1 MRADR
6 AGEKIFPARFDC
18 LFLYF
23 CRPEVDKNKKGIYNE
38 LQDKN
43 IHQEAVFFMEKVVWD
58 DRFKI
63 GVEIVDKAHEKLF
76 RIVNRLFDLSRDAS
90 TNQTAYTEGIKYL
103 EAYSMTHFS
112 EEEAYMRSIRYSGYA
127 EHKRLHDNFRNKTL
141 ISLKR
146 DLERSGYSPT
156 AIQRFVGIMNRWL
169 SEHIML
175 EDQAIV
181 GKAVRQKKK
190 DRSSQIEIISR
201 TVNRAAQDVLQ
212 AETKL
217 VSDDYKGQN
226 IGNGYYCCQYY
237 DMGGGVMLQLL
248 LGVED
253 ILFLRGI
260 ERIPGIRKREMAE
273 NDILHVFKQ
282 LFQKMGRLFKVETE
296 PEFGIENLLD
306 RDQFRKEFMKGCPCS
321 LLFGTRSGALVFCYR
336 SWRAKQ

>member
-1 MRADR
+1 M
-6 AGEKIFPARFDC
+6 EKI
-18 LFLYF
+18 
-23 CRPEVDKNKKGIYNE
+23 
-38 LQDKN
+38 
-43 IHQEAVFFMEKVVWD
+43 VWD

-63 GVEIVDKAHEKLF
+63 GVEVVDRAHAKLF
-76 RIVNRLFDLSRDAS
+76 RIINKLSDLSQDTSAS
-90 TNQTAYTEGIKYL
+90 HAAYREGIKYL
-103 EAYSMTHFS
+103 EAYTMTHFS
-112 EEEAYMRSIRYSGYA
+112 EEEAYMRSIRYNGYA
-127 EHKRLHDNFRNKTL
+127 EHKRIHDNFRNKTL

-146 DLERSGYSPT
+146 DLELSSFSG
-156 AIQRFVGIMNRWL
+156 AAVERFVGTLNRWL

-201 TVNRAAQDVLQ
+201 TVNRAVQDVLQ

-237 DMGGGVMLQLL
+237 DMGGGVVLQLL

-253 ILFLRGI
+253 TLFLRGI
-260 ERIPGIRKREMAE
+260 ERIPGIRKSEMTERHNVQVLA
-273 NDILHVFKQ
+273 Q
-282 LFQKMGRLFKVETE
+282 LSEKMGRLFKVETE
-296 PEFGIENLLD
+296 PEFGMENLLD
-306 RDQFRKEFMKGCPCS
+306 RDKFRKEFMKGCPCS

>member
-1 MRADR
+1 
-6 AGEKIFPARFDC
+6 
-18 LFLYF
+18 
-23 CRPEVDKNKKGIYNE
+23 
-38 LQDKN
+38 
-43 IHQEAVFFMEKVVWD
+43 MEKVAWD

-63 GVEIVDKAHEKLF
+63 GVEIVDRAHAKLF
-76 RIVNRLFDLSRDAS
+76 RIVNKLFDISQDAS
-90 TNQTAYTEGIKYL
+90 TNQAAYVEGIKYL

-112 EEEAYMRSIRYSGYA
+112 EEEAYMRSVRYNGYA
-127 EHKRLHDNFRNKTL
+127 EHKRIHDNFRNKTL

-146 DLERSGYSPT
+146 DLELSGYSVP
-156 AIQRFVGIMNRWL
+156 AVQRFVGIMNNWL

-181 GKAVRQKKK
+181 GKAVRQKKR

-201 TVNRAAQDVLQ
+201 TVHRAVQDILQ

-253 ILFLRGI
+253 TLFLRGVG
-260 ERIPGIRKREMAE
+260 RIPGTRKREMTE
-273 NDILHVFKQ
+273 RDTLHVFKQ
-282 LFQKMGRLFKVETE
+282 LFEKMGRLFKVETE
-296 PEFGIENLLD
+296 PEFGMENLLS
-306 RDQFRKEFMKGCPCS
+306 RDGFRKEFMKGCPCS
-321 LLFGTRSGALVFCYR
+321 LLYGTRSGALVFCYR
-336 SWRAKQ
+336 SWREKR

>member
-1 MRADR
+1 M
-6 AGEKIFPARFDC
+6 EKI
-18 LFLYF
+18 
-23 CRPEVDKNKKGIYNE
+23 
-38 LQDKN
+38 
-43 IHQEAVFFMEKVVWD
+43 VWD

-63 GVEIVDKAHEKLF
+63 GVEVVDRAHAKLF
-76 RIVNRLFDLSRDAS
+76 RIINKLSDLSQDTSAS
-90 TNQTAYTEGIKYL
+90 HAAYREGIKYL
-103 EAYSMTHFS
+103 EAYTMTHFS
-112 EEEAYMRSIRYSGYA
+112 EEEAYMRSIRYNGYA
-127 EHKRLHDNFRNKTL
+127 EHKRIHDNFRNKTL

-146 DLERSGYSPT
+146 DLELSSFSG
-156 AIQRFVGIMNRWL
+156 AAVERFVGTLNRWL

-181 GKAVRQKKK
+181 GKAVRQKKR

-201 TVNRAAQDVLQ
+201 TVNRAVQDVLQ

-253 ILFLRGI
+253 TLFLRGI
-260 ERIPGIRKREMAE
+260 ERIPGIRKREMTE
-273 NDILHVFKQ
+273 RDTLHVFAQ
-282 LFQKMGRLFKVETE
+282 LFEKMGRLFKVETE
-296 PEFGIENLLD
+296 PEFGMENLLD
-306 RDQFRKEFMKGCPCS
+306 RDKFRKEFMKGCPCS

>member
-1 MRADR
+1 M
-6 AGEKIFPARFDC
+6 EKI
-18 LFLYF
+18 
-23 CRPEVDKNKKGIYNE
+23 
-38 LQDKN
+38 
-43 IHQEAVFFMEKVVWD
+43 VWD

-63 GVEIVDKAHEKLF
+63 GVEVVDRAHAKLF
-76 RIVNRLFDLSRDAS
+76 RIINKLSDLSQDTSDSHA
-90 TNQTAYTEGIKYL
+90 AYREGIKYL
-103 EAYSMTHFS
+103 EAYTMTHFS
-112 EEEAYMRSIRYSGYA
+112 EEEAYMRSIRYNGYA
-127 EHKRLHDNFRNKTL
+127 EHKRIHDNFRNKTL

-146 DLERSGYSPT
+146 DLELSSFSG
-156 AIQRFVGIMNRWL
+156 AAVERFVGTLNRWL

-201 TVNRAAQDVLQ
+201 TVNRAVQDVLQ

-237 DMGGGVMLQLL
+237 DMGGGVVLQLL

-253 ILFLRGI
+253 TLFLRGI
-260 ERIPGIRKREMAE
+260 ERIPGIRKREMTE
-273 NDILHVFKQ
+273 RDTLHVFAQ
-282 LFQKMGRLFKVETE
+282 LFEKMGRLFKVETE
-296 PEFGIENLLD
+296 PEFGMENLLD
-306 RDQFRKEFMKGCPCS
+306 RDKFRKEFMKGCPCS

>member
-1 MRADR
+1 M
-6 AGEKIFPARFDC
+6 EKI
-18 LFLYF
+18 
-23 CRPEVDKNKKGIYNE
+23 
-38 LQDKN
+38 
-43 IHQEAVFFMEKVVWD
+43 VWD

-63 GVEIVDKAHEKLF
+63 GVEVVDRAHAKLF
-76 RIVNRLFDLSRDAS
+76 RIINKLLDLSQDTSAS
-90 TNQTAYTEGIKYL
+90 HAAYREGIKYL
-103 EAYSMTHFS
+103 EAYTMTHFS
-112 EEEAYMRSIRYSGYA
+112 EEEAYMRSIRYNGYA
-127 EHKRLHDNFRNKTL
+127 EHKRIHDNFRNKTL

-146 DLERSGYSPT
+146 DLELSSFSG
-156 AIQRFVGIMNRWL
+156 AAVERFVGTLNRWL

-181 GKAVRQKKK
+181 GKAVRQKKR

-201 TVNRAAQDVLQ
+201 TVNRAVQDVLQ

-260 ERIPGIRKREMAE
+260 ERIPGIRKREMTE
-273 NDILHVFKQ
+273 RDTLHVFAQ
-282 LFQKMGRLFKVETE
+282 LFEKMGRLFKVETE
-296 PEFGIENLLD
+296 PEFGMENLLD
-306 RDQFRKEFMKGCPCS
+306 RDKFRKEFMKGCPCS

>member
-1 MRADR
+1 
-6 AGEKIFPARFDC
+6 
-18 LFLYF
+18 
-23 CRPEVDKNKKGIYNE
+23 
-38 LQDKN
+38 
-43 IHQEAVFFMEKVVWD
+43 MEKVAWD

-63 GVEIVDKAHEKLF
+63 GVEIVDRAHAKLF
-76 RIVNRLFDLSRDAS
+76 RIVNKLSDISQDAS
-90 TNQTAYTEGIKYL
+90 TNQAAYVEGIKYL

-112 EEEAYMRSIRYSGYA
+112 EEEAYMRSVRYNGYA
-127 EHKRLHDNFRNKTL
+127 EHKRIHDNFRNKTL

-146 DLERSGYSPT
+146 DLELSGYSVP
-156 AIQRFVGIMNRWL
+156 AVQRFVGIMNNWL

-181 GKAVRQKKK
+181 GKAVRQKKR

-201 TVNRAAQDVLQ
+201 TVHRAVQDILQ

-253 ILFLRGI
+253 TLFLRGVG
-260 ERIPGIRKREMAE
+260 RIPGTRKREMTE
-273 NDILHVFKQ
+273 RDTLHVFKQ
-282 LFQKMGRLFKVETE
+282 LFEKMGRLFKVETE
-296 PEFGIENLLD
+296 PEFGMENLLS
-306 RDQFRKEFMKGCPCS
+306 RDGFRKEFMKGCPCS
-321 LLFGTRSGALVFCYR
+321 LLYGTRSGALVFCYR
-336 SWRAKQ
+336 SWREKR

>member
-1 MRADR
+1 M
-6 AGEKIFPARFDC
+6 EKI
-18 LFLYF
+18 
-23 CRPEVDKNKKGIYNE
+23 
-38 LQDKN
+38 
-43 IHQEAVFFMEKVVWD
+43 VWD

-63 GVEIVDKAHEKLF
+63 GVEVVDRAHAKLF
-76 RIVNRLFDLSRDAS
+76 RIINKLSDLSQDTSAS
-90 TNQTAYTEGIKYL
+90 HAAYREGIKYL
-103 EAYSMTHFS
+103 EAYTMTHFS
-112 EEEAYMRSIRYSGYA
+112 EEEAYMRSIRYNGYA
-127 EHKRLHDNFRNKTL
+127 EHKRIHDNFRNKTL

-146 DLERSGYSPT
+146 DLELSSFSG
-156 AIQRFVGIMNRWL
+156 AAVERFVGTLNRWL

-181 GKAVRQKKK
+181 GKAVRQKKR
-190 DRSSQIEIISR
+190 DRSSQIKIISR
-201 TVNRAAQDVLQ
+201 TVNRAVQDVLQ

-260 ERIPGIRKREMAE
+260 ERIPGIRKREMTE
-273 NDILHVFKQ
+273 RDTLHVFAQ
-282 LFQKMGRLFKVETE
+282 LFEKMGRLFKVETE
-296 PEFGIENLLD
+296 PEFGMENLLD
-306 RDQFRKEFMKGCPCS
+306 RDKFRKEFMKGCPCS

>member
-1 MRADR
+1 MK
-6 AGEKIFPARFDC
+6 KI
-18 LFLYF
+18 
-23 CRPEVDKNKKGIYNE
+23 
-38 LQDKN
+38 
-43 IHQEAVFFMEKVVWD
+43 VWD

-63 GVEIVDKAHEKLF
+63 GVEVVDRAHAKLF
-76 RIVNRLFDLSRDAS
+76 RIINKLSDLSQDTSAS
-90 TNQTAYTEGIKYL
+90 HAAYREGIKYL
-103 EAYSMTHFS
+103 EAYTMTHFS
-112 EEEAYMRSIRYSGYA
+112 EEEAYMRSIRYNGYA
-127 EHKRLHDNFRNKTL
+127 EHKRIHDNFRNKTL

-146 DLERSGYSPT
+146 DLELSSFSG
-156 AIQRFVGIMNRWL
+156 AAVERFVGTLNRWL

-181 GKAVRQKKK
+181 GKAVRQKKR

-201 TVNRAAQDVLQ
+201 TVNRAVQDVLQ

-260 ERIPGIRKREMAE
+260 ERIPGIRKREMTE
-273 NDILHVFKQ
+273 RDTLHVFAQ
-282 LFQKMGRLFKVETE
+282 LFEKMGRLFKVETE
-296 PEFGIENLLD
+296 PEFGMENLLD
-306 RDQFRKEFMKGCPCS
+306 RDKFRKDFMKGCPCS

>member
-1 MRADR
+1 M
-6 AGEKIFPARFDC
+6 EKI
-18 LFLYF
+18 
-23 CRPEVDKNKKGIYNE
+23 
-38 LQDKN
+38 
-43 IHQEAVFFMEKVVWD
+43 VWD

-63 GVEIVDKAHEKLF
+63 GVEVVDRAHAKLF
-76 RIVNRLFDLSRDAS
+76 RIINKLSDLSQDTSAS
-90 TNQTAYTEGIKYL
+90 HAAYREGIKYL
-103 EAYSMTHFS
+103 EAYTMTHFS
-112 EEEAYMRSIRYSGYA
+112 EEEAYMRSIRYNGYA
-127 EHKRLHDNFRNKTL
+127 EHKRIHDNFRNKTL

-146 DLERSGYSPT
+146 DLELSSFSG
-156 AIQRFVGIMNRWL
+156 AAVERFVGTLNRWL

-201 TVNRAAQDVLQ
+201 TVNRAVQDVLQ

-217 VSDDYKGQN
+217 VSDDYKGQK

-237 DMGGGVMLQLL
+237 DMGGGVVLQLL

-253 ILFLRGI
+253 TLFLRGI
-260 ERIPGIRKREMAE
+260 ERIPGIRKREMTE
-273 NDILHVFKQ
+273 RDTLHVFAQ
-282 LFQKMGRLFKVETE
+282 LFEKMGRLFKVETE
-296 PEFGIENLLD
+296 PEFGMENLLD
-306 RDQFRKEFMKGCPCS
+306 RDKFRKEFMKGCPCS

>member
-1 MRADR
+1 
-6 AGEKIFPARFDC
+6 
-18 LFLYF
+18 
-23 CRPEVDKNKKGIYNE
+23 
-38 LQDKN
+38 
-43 IHQEAVFFMEKVVWD
+43 MEKVAWD

-63 GVEIVDKAHEKLF
+63 GVEIVDQAHAKLF
-76 RIVNRLFDLSRDAS
+76 RIVNKLFDISQDAS
-90 TNQTAYTEGIKYL
+90 TNQAAYVEGIKYL

-112 EEEAYMRSIRYSGYA
+112 EEEAYMRSVRYNGYA
-127 EHKRLHDNFRNKTL
+127 EHKRIHDNFRNKTL

-146 DLERSGYSPT
+146 DLELSGYSVP
-156 AIQRFVGIMNRWL
+156 AVQRFVGIMNNWL

-181 GKAVRQKKK
+181 GKAVRQKKR

-201 TVNRAAQDVLQ
+201 TVHRAVQDILQ

-253 ILFLRGI
+253 TLFLRGVG
-260 ERIPGIRKREMAE
+260 RIPGIRKREMTE
-273 NDILHVFKQ
+273 RDTLHVFKQ
-282 LFQKMGRLFKVETE
+282 LFEKMGRLFKVETE
-296 PEFGIENLLD
+296 PEFGMENLLS
-306 RDQFRKEFMKGCPCS
+306 RDGFRKEFMKGCPCS
-321 LLFGTRSGALVFCYR
+321 LLYGTRSGALVFCYR
-336 SWRAKQ
+336 SWREKR

>member
-1 MRADR
+1 
-6 AGEKIFPARFDC
+6 
-18 LFLYF
+18 
-23 CRPEVDKNKKGIYNE
+23 
-38 LQDKN
+38 
-43 IHQEAVFFMEKVVWD
+43 MEKVEWD
-58 DRFKI
+58 KQYNI
-63 GVEIVDKAHEKLF
+63 GVDIIDKAHAKLF
-76 RIVNRLFDLSRDAS
+76 RIINKLSDLSQDTSAS
-90 TNQTAYTEGIKYL
+90 HAAYREGIKYL
-103 EAYSMTHFS
+103 EAYTMTHFS
-112 EEEAYMRSIRYSGYA
+112 EEEAYMRSIRYNGYA
-127 EHKRLHDNFRNKTL
+127 EHKRIHDNFRNKTL

-146 DLERSGYSPT
+146 DLELSSFSG
-156 AIQRFVGIMNRWL
+156 AAVERFVGTLNRWL

-201 TVNRAAQDVLQ
+201 TVNRAVQDVLQ

-237 DMGGGVMLQLL
+237 DMGGGVVLQLL

-253 ILFLRGI
+253 TLFLRGI
-260 ERIPGIRKREMAE
+260 ERIPGIRKREMTE
-273 NDILHVFKQ
+273 RDTLHVFAQ
-282 LFQKMGRLFKVETE
+282 LFEKMGRLFKVETE
-296 PEFGIENLLD
+296 PEFGMENLLD
-306 RDQFRKEFMKGCPCS
+306 RDKFRKEFMKGCPCS

>member
-1 MRADR
+1 M
-6 AGEKIFPARFDC
+6 EKI
-18 LFLYF
+18 
-23 CRPEVDKNKKGIYNE
+23 
-38 LQDKN
+38 
-43 IHQEAVFFMEKVVWD
+43 VWD

-63 GVEIVDKAHEKLF
+63 GVEVVDRAHAKLF
-76 RIVNRLFDLSRDAS
+76 RIINKLSDLSQDTSAS
-90 TNQTAYTEGIKYL
+90 HAAYREGIKYL
-103 EAYSMTHFS
+103 EAYTMTHFS
-112 EEEAYMRSIRYSGYA
+112 EEEAYMRSIRYNGYA
-127 EHKRLHDNFRNKTL
+127 EHKRIHDNFRNKTL

-146 DLERSGYSPT
+146 DLELSSFSG
-156 AIQRFVGIMNRWL
+156 AAVERFVGTLNRWL

-181 GKAVRQKKK
+181 CKAVRQKKR

-201 TVNRAAQDVLQ
+201 TVNRAVQDVLQ

-260 ERIPGIRKREMAE
+260 ERIPGIRKREMTE
-273 NDILHVFKQ
+273 RDTLHVFAQ
-282 LFQKMGRLFKVETE
+282 LFEKMGRLFKVETE
-296 PEFGIENLLD
+296 PEFGMENLLD
-306 RDQFRKEFMKGCPCS
+306 RDKFRKEFMKGCPCS

>member
-1 MRADR
+1 
-6 AGEKIFPARFDC
+6 
-18 LFLYF
+18 
-23 CRPEVDKNKKGIYNE
+23 
-38 LQDKN
+38 
-43 IHQEAVFFMEKVVWD
+43 
-58 DRFKI
+58 
-63 GVEIVDKAHEKLF
+63 
-76 RIVNRLFDLSRDAS
+76 
-90 TNQTAYTEGIKYL
+90 
-103 EAYSMTHFS
+103 
-112 EEEAYMRSIRYSGYA
+112 MRSIRYNGYA
-127 EHKRLHDNFRNKTL
+127 EHKRIHDNFRNKTL

-146 DLERSGYSPT
+146 DLELSSFSG
-156 AIQRFVGIMNRWL
+156 AAVERFVGTLNRWL

-181 GKAVRQKKK
+181 GKAVRQKKR

-201 TVNRAAQDVLQ
+201 TVNRAVQDVLQ

-260 ERIPGIRKREMAE
+260 ERIPGIRKREMTE
-273 NDILHVFKQ
+273 RDTLHVFAQ
-282 LFQKMGRLFKVETE
+282 LFEKMGRLFKVETE
-296 PEFGIENLLD
+296 PEFGMENLLD
-306 RDQFRKEFMKGCPCS
+306 RDKFRKEFMKGCPCS